1 MTLRR
6 RAAAA
11 GIIIAAVVLAVF
23 AFQFWSV
30 HLRDESRPHGG
41 LTRSDAVK
49 VAQAHVDQGSTGI
62 RSAELQ
68 QGFHTG
74 FDIPVHPWTWVVTFN
89 GQWHLLCQGPSP
101 ACDSTTE
108 WVAVDYYTGE
118 WIASQF
124 SYPAP

>member
-6 RAAAA
+6 RAVAA
-11 GIIIAAVVLAVF
+11 GIIIAAVVLGFV
-23 AFQFWSV
+23 AFQLWP
-30 HLRDESRPHGG
+30 RGPHGG
-41 LTRSDAVK
+41 VTQSDAIR
-49 VAQAHVDQGSTGI
+49 VAQAHVGQGSTSI
-62 RSAELQ
+62 RSAELRQ
-68 QGFHTG
+68 DFHTG
-74 FDIPVHPWTWVVTFN
+74 FDLAPHPWTWVVTFN
-89 GQWHLLCQGPSP
+89 GQWHLLCEGTGS